1 MNITLEQFNKAYNK
15 YLPNKF
21 IKFVF
26 KLAAK
31 DDEKTTGMKISIL
44 DKIAYFILLPLVVL
58 GILFRALNL
67 PEVYVGIVTIPYSIL
82 LAIIVLS
89 GFVAVKWNNFRLK
102 KVAKELGISIV
113 EYNKL
118 VDSLFG

>member
-1 MNITLEQFNKAYNK
+1 MNISLEEFNKVYNK
-15 YLPNKF
+15 HLPNKF
-21 IKFVF
+21 IVFLF
-26 KLAAK
+26 KLADK
-31 DDEKTTGMKISIL
+31 DDEKTTGIKISIL
-44 DKIAYFILLPLVVL
+44 DKIAYFVLLPLVVL

-67 PEVYVGIVTIPYSIL
+67 PEAYVGAVTIPYSIL

-89 GFVAVKWNNFRLK
+89 GFVAVKWNNFRIK
-102 KVAKELGISIV
+102 KIAKELGISIE

>member
-1 MNITLEQFNKAYNK
+1 MEITKERFEEVYNK

-31 DDEKTTGMKISIL
+31 DDERTTGISISIL
-44 DKIAYFILLPLVVL
+44 DKIAYFILLPMVIL

-67 PEVYVGIVTIPYSIL
+67 PEVYVGVVAIPYSIL

-89 GFVAVKWNNFRLK
+89 GFVAVKWNNFRIRK
-102 KVAKELGISIV
+102 IAKELGVSLV

-118 VDSLFG
+118 VDKLF